1 MLIVV
6 VLLAIFILAIAVVFG
21 ISFFR
26 RHQGHKNQGKF
37 LASFPYLLIA
47 FVLVFFLST
56 STRLVLPLNDIFSW
70 RNASSLHSFII
81 FTSLQN
87 SVFKNGIIEFA
98 TLSHF
103 SGSFGFLQMLF
114 LLYLDPLCLRW
125 ILRPA
130 FYGAFGF
137 FEDRKCRG
145 VPKVID
151 NLPSFFNTPSFLLNF
166 SEYGKNLNKY
176 TYH

>member
-26 RHQGHKNQGKF
+26 RHQGHKNQGNF

-47 FVLVFFLST
+47 FVFFFFKHWYKT
-56 STRLVLPLNDIFSW
+56 SSSIFSW

-81 FTSLQN
+81 FTPLQN

-103 SGSFGFLQMLF
+103 SGSFSFLQMLF
-114 LLYLDPLCLRW
+114 SLYLDPLCLRW

-151 NLPSFFNTPSFLLNF
+151 NQPSFFNTPSFLLNF